1 MIKPAAFKLAV
12 LFCLFGAALLAA
24 PPSALP
30 ARAAMSGVAAASEK
44 AALSDVLSPKEQEF
58 DAEQEFIEKI
68 NAERTE
74 RGLNA
79 LAVDPLL
86 EGAARAH
93 SREMAALGY
102 FSHRSPVPGLGTP
115 LDRYLA
121 GLHPAGLHPAGLHL
135 ANLHGLGGRTPGALL
150 LGENIYFCSV
160 FSDVYDV
167 DYAHRA
173 LMSSP
178 GHRANILEPRFTRI
192 GLGVTRSAAGEFWV
206 TEMFSR
212 DGG

>member
-30 ARAAMSGVAAASEK
+30 VRAAMSDVAAASEK
-44 AALSDVLSPKEQEF
+44 AALSDALSPKEQEF

-79 LAVDPLL
+79 LAVDSLL
-86 EGAARAH
+86 RHTARAH

-121 GLHPAGLHPAGLHL
+121 GLHPAGLHLAGLH
-135 ANLHGLGGRTPGALL
+135 GLRGRTPGALL

-160 FSDVYDV
+160 FSDVYGV